1 MCIICIELE
10 KNKITPIEAQ
20 RSLSE
25 IAFDLDLEHFL
36 EVEEKI
42 QELES
47 KNHFITL
54 LNDDETVELCTG
66 CHCDPCDCDWGT
78 NE

>member
-10 KNKITPIEAQ
+10 KNKITPLEAQ
-20 RSLSE
+20 RSLVE
-25 IAFDLDLEHFL
+25 MAFDIDLDHFF

-42 QELES
+42 QEIQN
-47 KNHFITL
+47 KNNFITL
-54 LNDDETVELCTG
+54 LNDEEATELCTA
-66 CHCDPCDCDWGT
+66 CQCDPCDCDWGT